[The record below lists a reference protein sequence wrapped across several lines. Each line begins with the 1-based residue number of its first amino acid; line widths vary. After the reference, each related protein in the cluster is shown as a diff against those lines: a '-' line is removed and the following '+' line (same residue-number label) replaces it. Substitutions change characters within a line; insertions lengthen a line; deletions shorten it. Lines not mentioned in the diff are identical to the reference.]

1 MVFPAQQRGRGSRG
15 FRSLAA
21 ALLLVS
27 GGIAEGVDFEKEIKP
42 FLERKCLGCHNPN
55 IAKGDVILAGADHVF
70 RKGSELIVP
79 GNALKSDLYL
89 VATPAEPG
97 EPPEMPEEGDALTGA
112 EAELLKQWID
122 EGAVWPDGLVLR
134 ETSKSDKS
142 WWAYQPLSESPLTS
156 IDAFIE
162 ARLSREGLT
171 MNPPAERRVL
181 IRRATY
187 DLTGLPPTPDEVE
200 SFINDPDPDAYAKLI
215 DRLLASPRYGER
227 WGRHW
232 LDVVRFGE
240 SKGYERNVIIDN
252 AWPFRDYVIDSINE
266 DKPFDQFIRE
276 HVAGDVFGNGDPE
289 VEIGS
294 AFLVGGP
301 YDDVG
306 NKDVAAAAQIRANTL
321 DEIINATGQAFLGM
335 TIGCARCH
343 DHKFDPISH
352 RDYYS
357 LYATFSGVRH
367 NSRPLADAK
376 AVEARERAF
385 KPLNAEKSALEAA
398 VKKAEGELNKRVRS
412 TLPEHGKKWVRP
424 QVSRTLTEETFA
436 PVRAKF
442 IRLVSESLD
451 TNPKVAAGFRI
462 DEFEVFSSG
471 ENPVNVALSA
481 NGGKATGAARAIED
495 FPGAYGPQL
504 AIDGKLGARFV
515 STGTTLTIELANATE
530 IDHVVFSSGRDE
542 DTFTH
547 NKFTFVSDYRIEVS
561 DDGEKWREVAHGR
574 DRKPVSVAHE
584 NVRLRKAEATD
595 AEVEAIQKVKVEL
608 AAVNRKIAAIPVLPS
623 VWLGTRSKVD
633 AEGPF
638 HIFLGG
644 SPQKKGEEVVPA
656 SLSAL
661 SEVSPTYELAA
672 DADEAVR
679 RTEFADWIV
688 NEKNPLSPRVLAN
701 RIWHYHFGTGIV
713 ETPNDFGY
721 MGGRPT
727 HPELLDFL
735 ARRLKANGWRLKAM
749 HREVMLSK
757 TYRQSSTW
765 NAKAGKLDGES
776 RLLWRF
782 PPRRLSAEEIR
793 DTILAVSGKLDL
805 RMGGPG
811 FRLYK
816 FMQDNVCTYE
826 PLDEHGPDTYRRA
839 VYHQNARASVVDLM
853 TEFDQADCSFSIP
866 RRSETTT
873 PLQALTMLNHQFT
886 MDMAKA
892 LAAKIRQSGGNP
904 VMSAFGIAY
913 QREPAADEL
922 EQSEKAINALGLEA
936 FCRALLN
943 SSELIYLD

>member
-1 MVFPAQQRGRGSRG
+1 MNFPAQQGSRNIAG
-15 FRSLAA
+15 VSLIT
-21 ALLLVS
+21 ALFLFP
-27 GGIAEGVDFEKEIKP
+27 GAFAEGVDFEKEIKP
-42 FLERKCLGCHNPN
+42 FLEKKCLGCHNPN
-55 IAKGDVILAGADHVF
+55 IAKGDVILAGAGHVF
-70 RKGSELIVP
+70 AEGSELIVR
-79 GNALKSDLYL
+79 GDALKSDLYL

-97 EPPEMPEEGDALTGA
+97 EIPEMPEEGDALTDA
-112 EAELLKQWID
+112 EAALLKTWID
-122 EGAVWPDGLVLR
+122 EGAVWPDELVLH
-134 ETSKSDKS
+134 EASKSDKS
-142 WWAYQPLSESPLTS
+142 WWAYQPLSDSPHQS

-162 ARLSREGLT
+162 AGLRKEGLA
-171 MNPPAERRVL
+171 MNPPADRRVL

-187 DLTGLPPTPDEVE
+187 DLTGLPPTQEDVTA
-200 SFINDPDPDAYAKLI
+200 FVNDSDPDAYPKLI

-252 AWPFRDYVIDSINE
+252 AWPFRDYVIDSIND

-276 HVAGDVFGNGDPE
+276 HVAGDVFGAGDPE

-306 NKDVAAAAQIRANTL
+306 NKDVVAAAQIRANTL
-321 DEIINATGQAFLGM
+321 DEIISATGEAFLGM

-367 NSRPLADAK
+367 NSRPLASPEAT
-376 AVEARERAF
+376 AAREAAL
-385 KPLNAEKSALEAA
+385 KPLNAEKVSLAATLKKLE
-398 VKKAEGELNKRVRS
+398 GQLNKRVRS
-412 TLPEHGKKWVRP
+412 KLPDYEKRWVRP
-424 QVSRTLTEETFA
+424 KVSRTLTEETFA
-436 PVRAKF
+436 PVRARF
-442 IRLVSESLD
+442 VRLVSEALD
-451 TNPKVAAGFRI
+451 TNPNNAAGFRI
-462 DEFEVFSSG
+462 DEFEIFSSG
-471 ENPVNVALSA
+471 ENPRNVALLS
-481 NGGKATGAARAIED
+481 NGATATGAARSIED

-515 STGTTLTIELANATE
+515 STGTDLTIELPEVTE
-530 IDHVVFSSGRDE
+530 IDRVVFSSGRNE
-542 DTFTH
+542 E
-547 NKFTFVSDYRIEVS
+547 TFVHGKFAFVADYRIEVS
-561 DDGEKWREVAHGR
+561 DDGKKWREVAHGR
-574 DRKPVSVAHE
+574 DRKPVSASHE
-584 NVRLRKAEATD
+584 MVRLRRGEATREETD
-595 AEVEAIQKVKVEL
+595 AIQLAKSNL
-608 AAVNRKIAAIPVLPS
+608 AAVDRKIAAVPALPS
-623 VWLGTRSKVD
+623 VWLGTRSKAD
-633 AEGPF
+633 AKGPF

-644 SPQKKGEEVVPA
+644 SPQKKGERVVAA
-656 SLSAL
+656 SLSTL
-661 SEVSPTYELAA
+661 SEVAPLYELAPE
-672 DADEAVR
+672 ADEAAR
-679 RTEFADWIV
+679 RSALADWIV
-688 NEKNPLSPRVLAN
+688 DEKNPLSLRVLAN

-721 MGGRPT
+721 MGGRPS

-735 ARRLKANGWRLKAM
+735 ARRLQENGWKLKPM

-757 TYRQSSTW
+757 AYQQSSTW
-765 NAKAGKLDGES
+765 NDAAGKVDGES

-793 DTILAVSGKLDL
+793 DTVLAVSGQLDL
-805 RMGGPG
+805 KMGGPG

-826 PLDEHGPDTYRRA
+826 PLDEHGPETYRRA

-853 TEFDQADCSFSIP
+853 TEFDQADCSFSTP
-866 RRSETTT
+866 KRSETTT
-873 PLQALTMLNHQFT
+873 PLQALTLLNHQFT
-886 MDMAKA
+886 MDMAKG
-892 LAAKIRQSGGNP
+892 LAAAIGKRGGNP
-904 VMSAFGIAY
+904 VTSAFELAY
-913 QREPAADEL
+913 QRAPAAEEL
-922 EQSEKAINALGLEA
+922 AQSEKVINEHGIEA

>member
-1 MVFPAQQRGRGSRG
+1 MALVAFWFFFSVSFAQ
-15 FRSLAA
+15 
-21 ALLLVS
+21 
-27 GGIAEGVDFEKEIKP
+27 GVDFEKEVKP
-42 FLERKCLGCHNPN
+42 FLEKKCLGCHNPN
-55 IAKGDVILAGADHVF
+55 IAKGDVILAAAEHVF
-70 RKGSELIVP
+70 AKDSELIVP

-89 VATPAEPG
+89 VATPEEPG
-97 EPPEMPEEGDALTGA
+97 DTPEMPEEGEALTEA

-122 EGAVWPDGLVLR
+122 EGAVWPDGLVLH
-134 ETSKSDKS
+134 EASKSDKS
-142 WWAYQPLSESPLTS
+142 WWAYQPLSESPLNS
-156 IDAFIE
+156 IDGFIE
-162 ARLSREGLT
+162 TRLSEERLA
-171 MNPPAERRVL
+171 MNPPADRRVL

-187 DLTGLPPTPDEVE
+187 DLIGIPPTPKEVE
-200 SFINDPDPDAYAKLI
+200 AFVKDSDPAAYAKLI
-215 DRLLASPRYGER
+215 DRLLASPHYGER

-240 SKGYERNVIIDN
+240 SKGFERNVILDN
-252 AWPFRDYVIDSINE
+252 AWPFRDYVIDSIND

-276 HVAGDVFGNGDPE
+276 HVAGDVFGKGKPE

-321 DEIINATGQAFLGM
+321 DEIISATGEAFLGM

-367 NSRPLADAK
+367 ASRPLASAEELESRDK
-376 AVEARERAF
+376 LV
-385 KPLNAEKSALEAA
+385 KPLNAATTALEAEL
-398 VKKAEGELNKRVRS
+398 KKAKGQLIKRVREK
-412 TLPEHGKKWVRP
+412 LPEHEKLWIRP
-424 QVSRTLTEETFA
+424 KVSRTLTEEIFA
-436 PVRAKF
+436 SVRTKF

-451 TNPKVAAGFRI
+451 TNPNVAGGFRI

-471 ENPVNVALSA
+471 EKPVNVALAA
-481 NGGKATGAARAIED
+481 NGAKASGAARLIED

-515 STGTTLTIELANATE
+515 STSTTLTIELANPTD
-530 IDHVVFSSGRDE
+530 INHVVFSSARDE
-542 DTFTH
+542 DTFEH

-561 DDGEKWREVAHGR
+561 DEGEKWREVAHGR

-584 NVRLRKAEATD
+584 NVRLKKAEATKEEF
-595 AEVEAIQKVKVEL
+595 EVIGKVTAKL
-608 AAVNRKIAAIPVLPS
+608 AAANQKLAAIPALPS
-623 VWLGTRSKVD
+623 VWLGTRNATD
-633 AEGPF
+633 AKGPF

-644 SPQKKGEEVVPA
+644 SPQKKGEVVVAA
-656 SLSAL
+656 SLSTL
-661 SEVSPTYELAA
+661 SEVSPPYELTSETA
-672 DADEAVR
+672 EAVR
-679 RTEFADWIV
+679 RESLADWIV
-688 NEKNPLSPRVLAN
+688 NEKNPLSARVLAN

-713 ETPNDFGY
+713 DTPNDFGY

-735 ARRLKANGWRLKAM
+735 ALRLKAHGWRLKPM

-757 TYRQSSTW
+757 AYQQSSAW
-765 NAKAGKLDGES
+765 NDKAGKVDGDS

-782 PPRRLSAEEIR
+782 SPRRLSAEEIR
-793 DTILAVSGKLDL
+793 DTILAVSGKLNL
-805 RMGGPG
+805 EMGGPG

-826 PLDEHGPDTYRRA
+826 PLDEHGPETYRRA

-853 TEFDQADCSFSIP
+853 TEFDQADCSFSTP
-866 RRSETTT
+866 KRSETTT

-892 LAAKIRQSGGNP
+892 LAAEIDLSGGNS
-904 VMSAFGIAY
+904 VKSAFEMAY
-913 QREPAADEL
+913 QRAPAEDEL
-922 EQSEKAINALGLEA
+922 KQSEKAIREHGLEA